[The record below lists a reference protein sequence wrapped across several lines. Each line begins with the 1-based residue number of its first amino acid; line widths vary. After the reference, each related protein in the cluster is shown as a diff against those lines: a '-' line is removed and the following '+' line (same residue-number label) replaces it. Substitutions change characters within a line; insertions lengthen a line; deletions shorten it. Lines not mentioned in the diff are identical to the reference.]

1 MLFVKVEQHLS
12 DLLAC
17 LFSLFTTFET
27 ITYPPPLHTKVLTH
41 PRARTNSPPKIE
53 IPILLMQFQLPSLR
67 LGWFHV
73 FLPLQETVLLLLGD
87 MLPSIFSVKSLQH
100 LPDSLP
106 CVFGISWRF
115 EAITEL
121 PRFVV
126 KRHARPSK
134 YLDTPIP

>member
-1 MLFVKVEQHLS
+1 
-12 DLLAC
+12 
-17 LFSLFTTFET
+17 
-27 ITYPPPLHTKVLTH
+27 
-41 PRARTNSPPKIE
+41 
-53 IPILLMQFQLPSLR
+53 MQFRLPSFR

-106 CVFGISWRF
+106 CVFGISSRF

-134 YLDTPIP
+134 YLDTPIS